1 MAKVVA
7 VKVPNELKE
16 GMNRLKDKV
25 RWPDELRRFIEE
37 RIREE
42 EARNNLRKVIELV
55 RSTKEVPKSFT
66 SQSVREDRDSG

>member
-25 RWPDELRRFIEE
+25 RWPDELRRFIEK

-55 RSTKEVPKSFT
+55 RSTKEVPKGVT

>member
-25 RWPDELRRFIEE
+25 RWPDELRRFIEK

-55 RSTKEVPKSFT
+55 RSTKEVPKGFI